1 MLPLNIS
8 HKDYTE
14 FQDYYQLK
22 IPFEL
27 DVVIPKEDSV
37 RLLSQFIE
45 GMDLSEL
52 YATYSR
58 MRKGSVTPRRLLKVI
73 IYGRMNRQFSSRD
86 IERSCKRDI
95 NFMYLLEGDPAP
107 DHATLARFQS
117 IHLAPCIKNI
127 MAQMS
132 EGLYE
137 LGEVSGKNI
146 FIDGTKIEAC
156 SNKYTFVWKKAVTK
170 NLQKLLQKL
179 ADFVSVCEES
189 YGLKIVYGD
198 KVKIHHLK
206 ILRKKL
212 YKLKTDEEIVFVQ
225 GKGKRK
231 HPLQRS
237 IETLEE
243 YLDRLKEYTHKLYIC
258 GDRNSYSKTDHDAT
272 FMRMKEDAMKNGQLK
287 PGYNLQ
293 HGVDSEYIVWL
304 SVGPQPTDTT
314 TLIPFLKE
322 MERHLTY
329 KYKNVIADAG
339 YESEENYIYIEKNG
353 QTSFIKPA
361 NYELSKKRKYKT
373 DIGRK
378 ENMIYEEN
386 GDFYVCKNQKRL
398 VFVGIKKEKSKT
410 GYKSEKSI
418 YTCEDCSGCPYKSA
432 CIKGNNSKT
441 PLEERTKS
449 LSVAKRFQEKR
460 EECLERITSKEGIRL
475 RMNRS
480 IQAEGSFAEIKGDMG
495 FRRYLSRGKQN
506 VLTESMLIAMAHNI
520 KKLHSK
526 IQGDRT
532 GIHLF

>member
-1 MLPLNIS
+1 MLPLNIT

-27 DVVIPKEDSV
+27 DVVIPKDDSV

-189 YGLKIVYGD
+189 YGLW
-198 KVKIHHLK
+198 
-206 ILRKKL
+206 R
-212 YKLKTDEEIVFVQ
+212 
-225 GKGKRK
+225 
-231 HPLQRS
+231 
-237 IETLEE
+237 
-243 YLDRLKEYTHKLYIC
+243 
-258 GDRNSYSKTDHDAT
+258 
-272 FMRMKEDAMKNGQLK
+272 
-287 PGYNLQ
+287 
-293 HGVDSEYIVWL
+293 
-304 SVGPQPTDTT
+304 
-314 TLIPFLKE
+314 
-322 MERHLTY
+322 
-329 KYKNVIADAG
+329 
-339 YESEENYIYIEKNG
+339 
-353 QTSFIKPA
+353 
-361 NYELSKKRKYKT
+361 
-373 DIGRK
+373 
-378 ENMIYEEN
+378 
-386 GDFYVCKNQKRL
+386 
-398 VFVGIKKEKSKT
+398 
-410 GYKSEKSI
+410 
-418 YTCEDCSGCPYKSA
+418 
-432 CIKGNNSKT
+432 
-441 PLEERTKS
+441 
-449 LSVAKRFQEKR
+449 
-460 EECLERITSKEGIRL
+460 
-475 RMNRS
+475 
-480 IQAEGSFAEIKGDMG
+480 
-495 FRRYLSRGKQN
+495 
-506 VLTESMLIAMAHNI
+506 
-520 KKLHSK
+520 
-526 IQGDRT
+526 
-532 GIHLF
+532 